1 MRNFQKAALAGATAV
16 ALTFGTTAVA
26 IAEESAGS
34 TNQETT
40 ASSQP
45 AGEKESLSSKIGRE
59 LEKNKPA
66 DGENIFGS
74 SKDFSNEPAWAKI
87 LYGTT
92 ITAGVAAFIG
102 LIVGPLYNFVVH
114 GPIKF

>member
-1 MRNFQKAALAGATAV
+1 MRNFQKAALAGATAL
-16 ALTFGTTAVA
+16 AMTLGTTAVA
-26 IAEESAGS
+26 TAAETADSN
-34 TNQETT
+34 NQET
-40 ASSQP
+40 SSTQP

-59 LEKNKPA
+59 LEKDKTAN
-66 DGENIFGS
+66 GENIFGS
-74 SKDFSNEPAWAKI
+74 SKDFSGEPAWAK
-87 LYGTT
+87 LFYATT

>member
-26 IAEESAGS
+26 TAEETAGS
-34 TNQETT
+34 SNQET
-40 ASSQP
+40 SSTQP

-59 LEKNKPA
+59 LEKDKTAN
-66 DGENIFGS
+66 GEHIFGS
-74 SKDFSNEPAWAKI
+74 SKDFSDQPEWAKI

>member
-16 ALTFGTTAVA
+16 AMTFGTTAVA
-26 IAEESAGS
+26 TAVEQAGN
-34 TNQETT
+34 TNQETST
-40 ASSQP
+40 TQA

-59 LEKNKPA
+59 LEKDKTA
-66 DGENIFGS
+66 DGRNIFGS
-74 SKDFSNEPAWAKI
+74 SKNLSNEPAWAKI

-92 ITAGVAAFIG
+92 IAAGVAAFIG

>member
-16 ALTFGTTAVA
+16 AMTFGTTAVA
-26 IAEESAGS
+26 TAVEPADNPG
-34 TNQETT
+34 QET
-40 ASSQP
+40 SSTQP

-59 LEKNKPA
+59 LEKDKTAN
-66 DGENIFGS
+66 GENIFGS
-74 SKDFSNEPAWAKI
+74 SKNLSNEPAWAKV

>member
-26 IAEESAGS
+26 TAVEPTDS

-40 ASSQP
+40 ASTQP

-59 LEKNKPA
+59 LEKDKTAN
-66 DGENIFGS
+66 GENIFGS
-74 SKDFSNEPAWAKI
+74 SKNLSNEPAWAKV

>member
-26 IAEESAGS
+26 TAVEPADS
-34 TNQETT
+34 TNQETST
-40 ASSQP
+40 MQP
-45 AGEKESLSSKIGRE
+45 AGEKESLSSKIGRD
-59 LEKNKPA
+59 LEKDKPA
-66 DGENIFGS
+66 NGENIFGS
-74 SKDFSNEPAWAKI
+74 SKNLSNEPAWAKI

>member
-26 IAEESAGS
+26 TAVEPAES
-34 TNQETT
+34 TTQET
-40 ASSQP
+40 SSPQP

-59 LEKNKPA
+59 LEKDKPA
-66 DGENIFGS
+66 DGRNIFGS
-74 SKDFSNEPAWAKI
+74 SKDFSGEPAWAKI